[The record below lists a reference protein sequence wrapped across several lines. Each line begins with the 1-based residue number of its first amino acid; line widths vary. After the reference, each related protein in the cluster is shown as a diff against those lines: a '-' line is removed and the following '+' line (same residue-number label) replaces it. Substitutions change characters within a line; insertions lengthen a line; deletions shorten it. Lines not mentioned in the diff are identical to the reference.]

1 MRCSRLKP
9 NLEKGHL
16 SLKEVGKTAAQGNY
30 KKMLLVHLF
39 NGEMDENRTTEIVR
53 GQGYEG
59 EVIIAESLQS
69 YEIE

>member
-1 MRCSRLKP
+1 MFNRLKP

-16 SLKEVGKTAAQGNY
+16 SLEEVGKTAAQGNY